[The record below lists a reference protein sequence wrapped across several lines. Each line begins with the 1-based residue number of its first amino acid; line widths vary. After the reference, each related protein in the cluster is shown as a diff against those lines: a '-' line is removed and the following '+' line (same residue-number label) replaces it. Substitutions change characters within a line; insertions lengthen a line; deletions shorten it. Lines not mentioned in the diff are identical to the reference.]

1 MNQVNMAVDVRYQST
16 ESKKNTKTANDDKDA
31 FRSFLEERHEAQDIS
46 KKPLDKKEQ
55 DSSDSA
61 QPSEASNE
69 AAMLWL
75 QMGQILPE
83 GLVLKGMPEETAETV
98 QLVQPVQTAVP
109 VDEDSSLTVPVMN
122 GQNME
127 QMQSGAEIVDNEKS
141 SGKEAGIILDGIKPE
156 ETKETTDIKLPEGQ
170 LKSTGEEKTES
181 KRLSEEQPED
191 TAPVVENTVNPE
203 AVQTV
208 SGAVSNVRHDSN
220 VQEHQ
225 VTEHIQVSKPEE
237 IPQKLTEELMVK
249 TSKGVKEFE
258 IQIEPGNLG
267 KIAIKV
273 NYEQGQTVIS
283 ILCTEKK
290 TLDLIGLNAKE
301 IGYVMEQ
308 NLGDTTTIYVDKQEN
323 DYLHQNSG
331 GQDHTGRDS
340 EQERQREENHK
351 NQTDDS
357 QQFIQKLRL
366 GLER

>member
-31 FRSFLEERHEAQDIS
+31 FKSFLEKRHEVKDIS

-55 DSSDSA
+55 DSSDTS
-61 QPSEASNE
+61 QISGTSNE
-69 AAMLWL
+69 AVMLWL
-75 QMGQILPE
+75 QKGQILPE
-83 GLVLKGMPEETAETV
+83 GLVLQGMPEETGETV
-98 QLVQPVQTAVP
+98 IVQPVQMAVS

-122 GQNME
+122 DQNME
-127 QMQSGAEIVDNEKS
+127 QIQFGTETVGKAKS
-141 SGKEAGIILDGIKPE
+141 SGKEAGIILDGIEPE
-156 ETKETTDIKLPEGQ
+156 EEKETVDIKLPEEQ
-170 LKSTGEEKTES
+170 LKSVGKEETEG
-181 KRLSEEQPED
+181 KRLSEEHPED
-191 TAPVVENTVNPE
+191 TFHEVQNTVNPE
-203 AVQTV
+203 AGQTV
-208 SGAVSNVRHDSN
+208 SSAHHESN

-237 IPQKLTEELMVK
+237 IPQKLTEELLVK
-249 TSKGVKEFE
+249 TNEGVKEFE
-258 IQIEPGNLG
+258 IQLEPGNLG

-283 ILCTEKK
+283 ILCSEKK

-323 DYLHQNSG
+323 DYLQQNG
-331 GQDHTGRDS
+331 EGQDHTGRDS
-340 EQERQREENHK
+340 EQERQREENRK